1 MKPALLIIT
10 LLTGMALLGC
20 QNAPIAAEAETEP
33 YPKISLNDDELARAL
48 RFEPTIVTTTPVG
61 NLQLT
66 QPMRSASNEVLFL
79 EWRVDWF
86 DRNGQ
91 IIQPEM
97 TWARLRVEP
106 RMQIRTNAQST
117 SPDAVDY
124 QIYVRWSRP

>member
-1 MKPALLIIT
+1 MKPILFST
-10 LLTGMALLGC
+10 LLMTLLALTGC
-20 QNAPIAAEAETEP
+20 QNPPISGKAETEV
-33 YPKISLNDDELARAL
+33 YPKISVNDGELARAL

-66 QPMRSASNEVLFL
+66 QPMRSASNEVLFI

-91 IIQPEM
+91 IIRPEM
-97 TWARLRVEP
+97 TWQRLRLEP

-117 SPDAVDY
+117 SPEAVDY
-124 QIYVRWSRP
+124 QIYIRWSRP